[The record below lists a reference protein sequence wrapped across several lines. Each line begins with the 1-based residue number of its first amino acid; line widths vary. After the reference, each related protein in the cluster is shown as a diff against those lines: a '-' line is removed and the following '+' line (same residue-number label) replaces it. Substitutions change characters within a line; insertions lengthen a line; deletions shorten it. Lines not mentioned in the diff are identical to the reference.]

1 LKFWKFVMLVDDAA
15 EEKSQRSGTMMPKP
29 IAFVA
34 LTFRIL
40 MRFVACA
47 RPEAQLHG
55 YNADQ

>member
-1 LKFWKFVMLVDDAA
+1 MLVDDAA
-15 EEKSQRSGTMMPKP
+15 EEKSQRSGTMMPKL
-29 IAFVA
+29 IAFVT